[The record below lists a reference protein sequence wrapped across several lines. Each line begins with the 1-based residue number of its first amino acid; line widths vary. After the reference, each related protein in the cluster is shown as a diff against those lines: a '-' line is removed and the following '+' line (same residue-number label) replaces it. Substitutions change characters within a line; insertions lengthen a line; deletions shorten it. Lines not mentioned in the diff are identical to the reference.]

1 MQLAHPQTSYFMA
14 NSRARRRRDAV
25 SLALEQLLRLF
36 SEGAGDTALHS
47 GRGPERG
54 VQPRPPVSRA
64 CISLATPANGHGGVF
79 RGARKAP
86 REGARARAVP
96 TPFTLLRDS
105 LTPPRLRAASGPFSR
120 SRLVPRAAARGPG
133 PSLCGRTRAPWLGR
147 LSSLASRA
155 SVFEVCVGLAS
166 LSSQPFALSDILD
179 K

>member
-36 SEGAGDTALHS
+36 SEGTGDTALHS

-64 CISLATPANGHGGVF
+64 CISLATPASGHGGVF

-105 LTPPRLRAASGPFSR
+105 LTPPGSERRAAPSRAPASSHRRLPGARVPVSAGARGLRGWADSRPWPRERLSLKCVWVLLPFHLSR
-120 SRLVPRAAARGPG
+120 SRSPI
-133 PSLCGRTRAPWLGR
+133 S
-147 LSSLASRA
+147 
-155 SVFEVCVGLAS
+155 
-166 LSSQPFALSDILD
+166 
-179 K
+179 